1 MQSEKSNNEVAFDL
15 LQSKEFLTNISTLLM
30 PALRTAVNEAVQRAV
45 VISNSPTMSKE
56 DFAAANGISK
66 SVLEKWIANGV
77 VLLAPTPTS
86 TVMRITE
93 CKKTGEKRTNVM
105 EKHGNA
111 LINVA
116 AWREKNRQHALKCRY
131 IKP

>member
-1 MQSEKSNNEVAFDL
+1 MSQDIATQRQSFEAAITPDL
-15 LQSKEFLTNISTLLM
+15 LLALAQFLTPTLNSIVSSAIET
-30 PALRTAVNEAVQRAV
+30 ALATNM
-45 VISNSPTMSKE
+45 SPTMPKKE
-56 DFAAANGISK
+56 FAKINGISE
-66 SVLEKWIANGV
+66 SLLEKWIAKGV

-86 TVMRITE
+86 TVKRSYI
-93 CKKTGEKRTNVM
+93 CKKTGREINNVM

-111 LINVA
+111 LINLD